1 MSTDLEAVVRPR
13 LAPILSALVAL
24 GLIRAAG
31 RAAGLA
37 ALLVVVIATTAALV
51 IGIVVLRLLLL
62 H

>member
-1 MSTDLEAVVRPR
+1 MSTDLETRARSS
-13 LAPILSALVAL
+13 LAPLLTALVGL

-31 RAAGLA
+31 RVAGLA